1 MSAYGPLTINFDYSV
16 PPPPTGCLYETPH
29 CNGDAGVR
37 SPAPPQS
44 SSFQRKTVYKNG
56 TVELTIIDDEP
67 SPSVPYNSR
76 DASDQPDEIVK
87 NLSGVGET
95 LATLRGGNVL
105 DKKRIILD
113 SYGLDINRQRR
124 PLPECRIAQVVQ
136 RIAFGDHQ
144 DPCDLPPPPPHPTD
158 VVSVRKLMRS
168 KMIRCK
174 RCKNRFIERNI
185 YERHLRDKHPEDYT
199 IYIQEQE
206 AEMEQQRQE
215 EIEANRIEE
224 LQTGG
229 FIPPESEIEASSFDV
244 DVEGI
249 PLPGENN
256 GGVAPRFDQYGRLKQ
271 LKRPYKKK
279 ISPQCPFCD
288 KRFRNEYSLKKHFVK
303 KHSELVEFKQCTRCY
318 KCVKDGEEMEN
329 HLCELTFVCFEC
341 TPIRNLCSDVR
352 LLNHRKKFHRGAN
365 SGFKCNLCNLKF
377 LTPRKLRKHK
387 KMSHVFTKTFQCHF
401 CEEIFISEVAVMTH
415 ERIHTGMIKFECRI
429 CDYKANRFVQ
439 MDEHCKNEHGY
450 ICSICQEKTAEWSD
464 MKHHTLVKH
473 GGYLATEQ
481 SAGYI
486 ESPRVWVL
494 FKGE

>member
-1 MSAYGPLTINFDYSV
+1 
-16 PPPPTGCLYETPH
+16 
-29 CNGDAGVR
+29 
-37 SPAPPQS
+37 
-44 SSFQRKTVYKNG
+44 
-56 TVELTIIDDEP
+56 
-67 SPSVPYNSR
+67 
-76 DASDQPDEIVK
+76 
-87 NLSGVGET
+87 
-95 LATLRGGNVL
+95 
-105 DKKRIILD
+105 
-113 SYGLDINRQRR
+113 
-124 PLPECRIAQVVQ
+124 
-136 RIAFGDHQ
+136 
-144 DPCDLPPPPPHPTD
+144 
-158 VVSVRKLMRS
+158 MRS

-329 HLCELTFVCFEC
+329 HLCEL
-341 TPIRNLCSDVR
+341 
-352 LLNHRKKFHRGAN
+352 
-365 SGFKCNLCNLKF
+365 
-377 LTPRKLRKHK
+377 
-387 KMSHVFTKTFQCHF
+387 
-401 CEEIFISEVAVMTH
+401 VMTH

-481 SAGYI
+481 SAG
-486 ESPRVWVL
+486 EDFNMSL
-494 FKGE
+494 N

>member
-1 MSAYGPLTINFDYSV
+1 MLVFLVNMLPCWCSYRIFSGRPNLVRKSFITFFTEMISRNRSHWKQHSKTSV
-16 PPPPTGCLYETPH
+16 MVCI
-29 CNGDAGVR
+29 
-37 SPAPPQS
+37 
-44 SSFQRKTVYKNG
+44 SFQKATNTKCR
-56 TVELTIIDDEP
+56 
-67 SPSVPYNSR
+67 SR
-76 DASDQPDEIVK
+76 ARVLFFGMKSIGKPFEFV
-87 NLSGVGET
+87 SAHV
-95 LATLRGGNVL
+95 LAGDLVAVLRGEKVF

-113 SYGLDINRQRR
+113 SYGRDINKPRK
-124 PLPECRIAQVVQ
+124 PLPECRVGYHAICLLLHLIPRMSFRFMLKSIIQ
-136 RIAFGDHQ
+136 
-144 DPCDLPPPPPHPTD
+144 
-158 VVSVRKLMRS
+158 VRKLMRS
-168 KMIRCK
+168 KMTRCK
-174 RCKNRFIERNI
+174 RCKNRFIEKNI
-185 YERHLRDKHPEDYT
+185 YERHLRDRHPADYT
-199 IYIQEQE
+199 AYIEEQE

-229 FIPPESEIEASSFDV
+229 FIPPESEIEASSFEV
-244 DVEGI
+244 DVERI

-318 KCVKDGEEMEN
+318 KCVKDDEELEN
-329 HLCELTFVCFEC
+329 HLCELRCS
-341 TPIRNLCSDVR
+341 PIESQEEVPQRC
-352 LLNHRKKFHRGAN
+352 AN

-387 KMSHVFTKTFQCHF
+387 KMSHVFTKTYQCHF

-429 CDYKANRFVQ
+429 CDYKANRYIQ

-481 SAGYI
+481 NAG
-486 ESPRVWVL
+486 
-494 FKGE
+494 K